1 VSRAGSATGLAQR
14 AAELRGLLT
23 RANHAY
29 YVLDAPEIS
38 DAEYDRLFRELQQL
52 EADHP
57 EFRTPDS
64 PTQRIGAAPASAL
77 AKVRHA
83 RPMLSLANAFTAEE
97 LAAWEERNLRR
108 DERVRDAGYVVEVKI
123 DGAAVSLTYENGEF
137 VQGATRGN
145 GVIGEEITANLRTI
159 PDVPLRLTG
168 RGWPARMEVRGE
180 VYLPFRSFEKVNAE
194 RAADGEPPFAN
205 PRNAAAG
212 ALRQLDPAMTRKRR
226 LRFLAYTAEALDGR
240 LEAGTQWELL
250 DRLADWG
257 FAVEPH
263 RRLATGLEA
272 AHEAIAELERALPT
286 LPFAADGVVVKVNS
300 LALQRDLGTISD
312 REPRWAIARKFAPEA
327 AVTQLKR
334 IHVNVGRTGALTPWA
349 ELEPVEL
356 SGVTVSAATLHNEEI
371 IAQKDL
377 REGDWVEVVRAGE
390 VIPQV
395 LGPLRER
402 RTGKERP
409 FRMPEACPA
418 CGTPAERPEGEI
430 LRYCPNA
437 TCPGRLFEG
446 IVHFAGRDAMDI
458 RGLGDERVRQLLDTG
473 LIGDVADLYRL
484 EAATLEQLDRFGAQS
499 ARLLVD
505 AIAASKERPL
515 SLLLYGLG
523 IRHVGK
529 EVARLVARHFG
540 NLDALAG
547 ATVEAIDDVP
557 GVGHAIAEAIT
568 SFFQEPRNRDL
579 VRRLRS
585 AGLTF
590 TEPGA
595 GTGTVQGEYSGTT
608 WVLTGTLPTLSRA
621 EAAAL
626 IEAAGGKVAGSVSK
640 KTTTVVAGDDA
651 GSKLEKAQSLG
662 IEIIDEA
669 ELLRRVGR
677 PA

>member
-1 VSRAGSATGLAQR
+1 VSRAGPTAGLAER
-14 AAELRGLLT
+14 GAELRRLLT
-23 RANHAY
+23 RASHAY

-57 EFRTPDS
+57 ALLTPDS
-64 PTQRIGAAPASAL
+64 PTRRIGAAPASAL

-123 DGAAVSLTYENGEF
+123 DGAAVSLTYEYGEF

-145 GVIGEEITANLRTI
+145 GVIGEEITANLRTL
-159 PDVPLRLTG
+159 PDVPLRLAG
-168 RGWPARMEVRGE
+168 RDWPARLEVRGE
-180 VYLPFRSFEKVNAE
+180 VYLPFRSFEKVNAQ

-226 LRFLAYTAEALDGR
+226 LRFLAYTADAIDGR
-240 LEAGTQWELL
+240 LDAGTQWELL

-263 RRLATGLEA
+263 RRLAAGLDA
-272 AHEAIAELERALPT
+272 VHEAVAGLERALPS
-286 LPFAADGVVVKVNS
+286 LPFAADGVVVKVNG
-300 LALQRDLGTISD
+300 LALQRDLGTIGD
-312 REPRWAIARKFAPEA
+312 REPRWAIARKFAPEV
-327 AVTQLKR
+327 AVTRLKR

-395 LGPLRER
+395 LAPLRDR
-402 RTGKERP
+402 RTGDERP

-437 TCPGRLFEG
+437 TCPGRRFEG
-446 IVHFAGRDAMDI
+446 IVHFGGRDAMDI
-458 RGLGDERVRQLLDTG
+458 RGLGEERVRQLLDTG

-484 EAATLEQLDRFGAQS
+484 DAATLEQLDRFGAQS

-505 AIAASKERPL
+505 AIAASRDRPL
-515 SLLLYGLG
+515 STLLYGLG
-523 IRHVGK
+523 IRHVGR

-540 NLDALAG
+540 TLDALAQ
-547 ATVEAIDDVP
+547 ASVETMDDVP
-557 GVGHAIAEAIT
+557 GVGHAIAEAIVG
-568 SFFQEPRNRDL
+568 FFHEPGNRDL
-579 VRRLRS
+579 VRRLRD
-585 AGLTF
+585 AGLNF

-595 GTGTVQGEYSGTT
+595 GTAPATGEYSGTT

-626 IEAAGGKVAGSVSK
+626 IEAAGGKVTGSVSK
-640 KTTTVVAGDDA
+640 KTTSVVAGDDA
-651 GSKLEKAQSLG
+651 GSKLEKAQALG
-662 IEIIDEA
+662 VEIIDEA

-677 PA
+677 LA